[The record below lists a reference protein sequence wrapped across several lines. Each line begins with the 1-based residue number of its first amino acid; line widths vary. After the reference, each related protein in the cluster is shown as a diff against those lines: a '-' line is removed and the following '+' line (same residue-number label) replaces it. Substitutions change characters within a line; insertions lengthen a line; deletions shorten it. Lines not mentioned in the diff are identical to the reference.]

1 MRFESIKVYVF
12 LVATTFALAASLFGQ
27 AASSTVTG
35 TVTDNTG
42 AVVPEASVTVMNEGT
57 GFTRTVPTNQNGQ
70 YVAEFFPVGR
80 IRITVT
86 KPGFE
91 TLERTG
97 VQLTAADVLT
107 VDLQLAVGNVQQSIE
122 VTAEA
127 TLLQTQTQAVSSLV
141 TNQQVTEMP
150 LNQRIFTQVL
160 QLMPGQTS
168 TTPNPQASG
177 TYSGLASNSFS
188 INGAQ
193 TSNSSYLID
202 GLYNRGNW
210 DNNIAMSPPVDGLQE
225 IRVMAGTYSAEFGN
239 NAGAVTL
246 AYSKSGSNEFHGT
259 AYEFL
264 QNTDLNA
271 NTFFNNAAGTPRT
284 QTHKNQYGGTVG
296 GPIRKNRTFF
306 FVDYQGEQIH
316 SPSAT
321 TQTVPT
327 LAQRNSIDTGD
338 FSTFGTTIYNPN
350 AVVTGAGGA
359 QVRMPFPG
367 NMIPASLLDPVVPK
381 LIALVPLPQNGAAT
395 RNYTY
400 SPTGTTA
407 QNQYDIRGDQN
418 LLKADRL
425 FFKFSKMDS
434 SALVPGSLPSVPES
448 GVSVGPYIDGGGQN
462 VTFRNWSTTATYDR
476 VIGPHIVNE
485 TRVGALRW
493 FLNIIPP
500 DSAFNTA
507 ASLGIPG
514 INISNNAG
522 GLPGYA
528 ITGNTTIG
536 DSGTYPEYSRFLTF
550 QYEDVLTVVRGSHT
564 LKFGGEFLR
573 HRLDGFSSF
582 PTRGS
587 FTFDGQFTS
596 QIGSP
601 SAATALADFAIGA
614 PDGITRALL
623 PGTFGLRKWDA
634 SGFAQDSWRITNALT
649 LNIGLRYDLDDPS
662 SEVHNRLSNFD
673 VVTGQLILPPSYASV
688 APQSQIPGLPNTMR
702 YPDTNNFAPRV
713 GFAWEINSKTVMRSG
728 FGISYFEDD
737 NVGNQIYKNL
747 PFFVNQTYSYN
758 AAGPPGLD
766 YCPGAAGPRRAR
778 SHRRDGSFR
787 RKPDGL

>member
-1 MRFESIKVYVF
+1 MRFKSIRVF
-12 LVATTFALAASLFGQ
+12 VSVATLTLASSAVLFGQ

-42 AVVPEASVTVMNEGT
+42 AIVPGASVTVTNQDT
-57 GFTRTVPTNQNGQ
+57 GFTRTIPTNQSGE

-80 IRITVT
+80 IRIIAQKT
-86 KPGFE
+86 GFS

-107 VDLQLAVGNVQQSIE
+107 VDLQLAVGSTQQSVE
-122 VTAEA
+122 VSAEA
-127 TLLQTQTQAVSSLV
+127 TLLQTQTQSVSALV
-141 TNQQVTEMP
+141 SNQQVSEMP

-177 TYSGLASNSFS
+177 TYSALASNSFS
-188 INGAQ
+188 INGSQ

-202 GLYNRGNW
+202 GLYNRGDW

-225 IRVMAGTYSAEFGN
+225 IRVMAATYSAEFGN

-246 AYSKSGSNEFHGT
+246 AYSKSGSNQFHGT

-296 GPIRKNRTFF
+296 GPILKNRTFF
-306 FVDYQGEQIH
+306 FADYQGEQIH

-327 LAQRNSIDTGD
+327 LADRNSIDTGN

-350 AVVTGAGGA
+350 NVVTGSNGA

-367 NMIPASLLDPVVPK
+367 NIIPSSLLDPAVPK

-418 LLKADRL
+418 LLKADRF
-425 FFKFSKMDS
+425 FFKFSKLDT
-434 SALVPGSLPSVPES
+434 SALVPGSLPAIPEA
-448 GVSVGPYIDGGGQN
+448 GVSVGPYIDGGGQD
-462 VTFRNWSTTATYDR
+462 VTFRNWSMTSNYDH
-476 VIGPHIVNE
+476 VISPNIVNE
-485 TRVGALRW
+485 TRIGALRW

-514 INISNNAG
+514 RVWLSYWTSTSSRA
-522 GLPGYA
+522 
-528 ITGNTTIG
+528 
-536 DSGTYPEYSRFLTF
+536 DSLT
-550 QYEDVLTVVRGSHT
+550 Q
-564 LKFGGEFLR
+564 
-573 HRLDGFSSF
+573 
-582 PTRGS
+582 
-587 FTFDGQFTS
+587 
-596 QIGSP
+596 
-601 SAATALADFAIGA
+601 
-614 PDGITRALL
+614 RA
-623 PGTFGLRKWDA
+623 K
-634 SGFAQDSWRITNALT
+634 
-649 LNIGLRYDLDDPS
+649 
-662 SEVHNRLSNFD
+662 
-673 VVTGQLILPPSYASV
+673 
-688 APQSQIPGLPNTMR
+688 
-702 YPDTNNFAPRV
+702 
-713 GFAWEINSKTVMRSG
+713 
-728 FGISYFEDD
+728 
-737 NVGNQIYKNL
+737 
-747 PFFVNQTYSYN
+747 
-758 AAGPPGLD
+758 
-766 YCPGAAGPRRAR
+766 C
-778 SHRRDGSFR
+778 
-787 RKPDGL
+787 